1 MKLHTILL
9 FISFLFCSTQS
20 HSMGLSP
27 FDPYTTGMATIFG
40 SGLYIL
46 NHDASTENWLMRRA
60 FRAGA
65 FTTMAATGVAITCA
79 VPGIPA
85 SAVFI
90 ASFSAAQL
98 FIRACGAHKDFR
110 TENGTTQAF
119 IHGMAAGL
127 MPVAPLWWQ

>member
-1 MKLHTILL
+1 MKLHTIL
-9 FISFLFCSTQS
+9 FSISFLFCSTQS
-20 HSMGLSP
+20 QSMAYLSP

-46 NHDASTENWLMRRA
+46 NHDASTENWPMRRA

-65 FTTMAATGVAITCA
+65 FTTVAATTVAVTCA

-90 ASFSAAQL
+90 ASFCTAQL
-98 FIRACGAHKDFR
+98 FVYLCSKHKDFR

-127 MPVAPLWWQ
+127 IPVAPLL